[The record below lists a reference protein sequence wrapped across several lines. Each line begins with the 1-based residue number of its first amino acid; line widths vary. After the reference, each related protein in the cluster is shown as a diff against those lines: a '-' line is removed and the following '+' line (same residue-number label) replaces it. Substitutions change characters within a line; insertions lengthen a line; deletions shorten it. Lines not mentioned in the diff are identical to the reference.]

1 MTQTHLTKL
10 AFGTLAL
17 ATLAGTLLAGSGGGS
32 HGSAPAH
39 SPAAPAA
46 KPAMTS
52 TPATTAKPAATTP
65 TTPTAPTHTAA
76 AMPGSY
82 KAPAA
87 AELALT
93 ILRDGNSRFISGTT
107 SGPNRDALRVKSV
120 ASGQEPFATILTCA
134 DSRVAPELLFDRG
147 IGELFIIRVAGN
159 VADGDEIGTIEYGAG
174 HLNTPLIVVMGHS
187 KCGAVKAVCSG
198 ATVHGSIPGLVD
210 NIIPAYEF
218 VKEQY
223 PDLKDE
229 ALVKAVIQQNVWQSI
244 DDLFTRSDEVRE
256 LVMNGKA
263 MVVGAVYDL
272 DTGAVQ
278 WLGRHPAEGEI
289 LAGAPSTGH
298 GKAHANAPATTQT
311 PKQPAPAAKTADAHD
326 NHGDAHPHR

>member
-1 MTQTHLTKL
+1 MTQTHLTKFG
-10 AFGTLAL
+10 FGTLAL
-17 ATLAGTLLAGSGGGS
+17 AALAGTLLAGSGGGS
-32 HGSAPAH
+32 HGSTPA
-39 SPAAPAA
+39 PAAPTM
-46 KPAMTS
+46 KPATTS
-52 TPATTAKPAATTP
+52 TPAPTAKPATTTP
-65 TTPTAPTHTAA
+65 TTPAAPAHTAA
-76 AMPGSY
+76 AATPGSF

-93 ILRDGNSRFISGTT
+93 ILRDGNARFTSGTT
-107 SGPNRDALRVKSV
+107 SGPNRDASRVKAV

-210 NIIPAYEF
+210 NIIPAYEL
-218 VKEQY
+218 VKEQH
-223 PDLKDE
+223 PDLKDD

-244 DDLFTRSDEVRE
+244 DDLYTRSDEVRE

-289 LAGAPSTGH
+289 LAGTPSTGH
-298 GKAHANAPATTQT
+298 GSAQANAPASTQT